1 MHTRAHVVVFRLFP
15 SLCVQRTAR
24 MITDTQLASFVN
36 LLGVMVFLLIVV
48 YHYVAVNQP
57 VKRRLQ

>member
-1 MHTRAHVVVFRLFP
+1 
-15 SLCVQRTAR
+15 

-36 LLGVMVFLLIVV
+36 LLGVLVFLLIVV